1 MEKSEHSEETQELQ
15 LCLPLTDVQGA
26 EQRKVA
32 GGFSTLTAEVLFAL
46 LCFDGARGVR
56 TGTDP

>member
-1 MEKSEHSEETQELQ
+1 MNTQRKRKNQ
-15 LCLPLTDVQGA
+15 TCLPLTDVQGA